1 MVRAVIALV
10 GVVLV
15 ESDDAGVDAGLG
27 VVLAGGRLQVVSGL
41 VFQAPFSSCC

>member
-1 MVRAVIALV
+1 M

-15 ESDDAGVDAGLG
+15 ESDDAEIEVGLG
-27 VVLAGGRLQVVSGL
+27 VGLAGGRLQVVSEL